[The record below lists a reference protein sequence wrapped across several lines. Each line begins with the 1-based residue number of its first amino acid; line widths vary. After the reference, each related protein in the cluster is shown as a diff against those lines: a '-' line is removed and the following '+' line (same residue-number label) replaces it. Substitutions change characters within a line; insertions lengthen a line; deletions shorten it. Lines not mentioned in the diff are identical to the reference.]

1 MLPRPLTRT
10 VFFRYG
16 LAILGTALGMPLD
29 LLLQGVLPATTVF
42 LSIVVI
48 VSWFGGL
55 GPGLVSAL
63 LSTLVIDYSF
73 TPPLYS
79 LNLTNKDV
87 SGLIVFALYAALVG
101 WASAGRRRAQDTI
114 AAARDATEEEVR
126 ARTADL
132 KRTNAQL
139 EAEIVERK
147 RAQAEIEDLAG
158 RLIHAQEL
166 ERSRIGRELHDHI
179 SQRLGLLA
187 IKIDQLRVDSVQ
199 TTPAAPALDELQ
211 QHTREI
217 TRDVHGLSHRLHS
230 SMLDY
235 LGLTPALQRLV
246 TEFSERHGLAITFQ
260 PTPLPGPIS
269 SELALCLFRIAEESL
284 NNVVKHS
291 SSPSARVALTAD
303 EDARGVTLTIEDQGA
318 GFEPAIL
325 EAKAGLGFV
334 SMRERMR
341 LVRGRIVVTAA
352 PARGTRIEAWAP
364 FDPAAGADA

>member
-1 MLPRPLTRT
+1 
-10 VFFRYG
+10 
-16 LAILGTALGMPLD
+16 
-29 LLLQGVLPATTVF
+29 
-42 LSIVVI
+42 
-48 VSWFGGL
+48 
-55 GPGLVSAL
+55 VSAL
-63 LSTLVIDYSF
+63 LSTLLIDYSF

-79 LNLTNKDV
+79 LDLTNKDV
-87 SGLIVFALYAALVG
+87 SGLIVFALYAGLVG

-132 KRTNAQL
+132 KRTNVQL

-187 IKIDQLRVDSVQ
+187 IKIDQLRVDATQSA
-199 TTPAAPALDELQ
+199 PAAPAFDELQ

-235 LGLTPALQRLV
+235 LGLAPALQRLV
-246 TEFSERHGLAITFQ
+246 TEVAERPGLAIAFEQTAGA
-260 PTPLPGPIS
+260 TPMP

-284 NNVVKHS
+284 NNIVKHS
-291 SSPSARVALTAD
+291 GSPSARVALAID
-303 EDARGVTLTIEDQGA
+303 AEARGVTLVVEDRGA
-318 GFEPAIL
+318 GFDPTIL

-341 LVRGRIVVTAA
+341 LVRGRITVTSA

-364 FDPAAGADA
+364 FAPADAP